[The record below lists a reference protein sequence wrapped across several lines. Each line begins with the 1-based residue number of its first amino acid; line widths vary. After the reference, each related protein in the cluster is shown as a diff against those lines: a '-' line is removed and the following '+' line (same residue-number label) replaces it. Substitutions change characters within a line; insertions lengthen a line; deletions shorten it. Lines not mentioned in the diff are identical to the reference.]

1 MFDESVWIFDSSSD
15 MSCEIKLGS
24 SLIRFSLFSFSFA
37 VLNNKSVL
45 FSFIIT
51 SLFVVVESGI
61 NSFAVKNGSSF
72 LVVFKLSGW
81 LL

>member
-1 MFDESVWIFDSSSD
+1 

-51 SLFVVVESGI
+51 SLFVVVVVVVVESGI

-72 LVVFKLSGW
+72 LVVFKLSG
-81 LL
+81 

>member
-1 MFDESVWIFDSSSD
+1 

-51 SLFVVVESGI
+51 SLFVVVVVVVESGI

-72 LVVFKLSGW
+72 LVVFKLSG
-81 LL
+81 